1 MYLLKELSLI
11 SKKYNYNI
19 VSGGFIPPLEIQ
31 RSKTMATKNYGIMKY
46 TKNHK
51 KPNPSASIKY
61 LADIFE
67 LNDTSRIVKYYDEE
81 LKNCNHYKTSNES
94 TIQADLNIIRSIFL
108 EKQLKKHFRNPF
120 DKNVDLSEYKSDTL
134 KGITKE
140 YLQQQE
146 KHYKESDKLY
156 KDWQNSSE
164 KDKEKK
170 KDKYVEHYKSYQKKD
185 NPIRNSADNIKNILK
200 EENTTHAPKI
210 KKPNSELKQYYAK
223 QINEQANSESN
234 KNIVNDMNIR
244 EKHGQTETDLPNF
257 MGVGASDCELKLA
270 KDITGEYV
278 NIPLNRTLKKILDTI
293 LGQAEIRAQERGF
306 NRPSRFSHFVKNC
319 FLPVYRCNKP
329 RKVPAFYIDA
339 SGSMSKVRGEFRC
352 ITSAIG
358 TFLRAQHRRI
368 SELRPKY
375 YAFNHLTCALR
386 FDIKKEIPIAEGG
399 TSIGFVANLKST
411 ENNVVITDAC
421 FEYYELGQLRLWAMC
436 HQNTQVSWIV
446 NRQDTA
452 EKLKLALSGAKNQ
465 KVYYTDF

>member
-1 MYLLKELSLI
+1 
-11 SKKYNYNI
+11 
-19 VSGGFIPPLEIQ
+19 
-31 RSKTMATKNYGIMKY
+31 MKY
-46 TKNHK
+46 TKNHE

-67 LNDTSRIVKYYDEE
+67 LNDTSRIKKYYDKE
-81 LKNCNHYKTSNES
+81 LENCNEYKSQVTEFA
-94 TIQADLNIIRSIFL
+94 IQSDLEIIRGIFL
-108 EKQLKKHFRNPF
+108 EKQLKKHLRNPF
-120 DKNVDLSEYKSDTL
+120 DKSVDLSDYKSDTL

-140 YLQQQE
+140 YLQQRE
-146 KHYKESDKLY
+146 KFQKESNKLY
-156 KDWQNSSE
+156 KDWTNSSE
-164 KDKEKK
+164 KNKEKK
-170 KDKYVEHYKSYQKKD
+170 RYKYIKHYESNQKKE
-185 NPIRNSADNIKNILK
+185 NSIWQSVNNMNNILK
-200 EENTTHAPKI
+200 EESPTTNAPKI
-210 KKPNSELKQYYAK
+210 KKPDSELKQYYAK
-223 QINEQANSESN
+223 QINAQANNDTN
-234 KNIVNDMNIR
+234 KNIVNDMNLR
-244 EKHGQTETDLPNF
+244 EKTEQTERALQGY
-257 MGVGASDCELKLA
+257 MSVSAHGCELKLE

-339 SGSMSKVRGEFRC
+339 SGSMIKNRGKFDC

-358 TFLRAQHRRI
+358 TFLRTQHRRI

-375 YAFNHLTCALR
+375 YAFNGTPEALR
-386 FDIKKEIPIAEGG
+386 FDINKVVPVAQGG

-421 FEYYELGQLRLWAMC
+421 FEYYELGQLRLWALG

>member
-1 MYLLKELSLI
+1 MQK
-11 SKKYNYNI
+11 
-19 VSGGFIPPLEIQ
+19 
-31 RSKTMATKNYGIMKY
+31 
-46 TKNHK
+46 
-51 KPNPSASIKY
+51 
-61 LADIFE
+61 
-67 LNDTSRIVKYYDEE
+67 
-81 LKNCNHYKTSNES
+81 
-94 TIQADLNIIRSIFL
+94 
-108 EKQLKKHFRNPF
+108 
-120 DKNVDLSEYKSDTL
+120 
-134 KGITKE
+134 
-140 YLQQQE
+140 QE

-156 KDWQNSSE
+156 KDWQKSSKKDSE
-164 KDKEKK
+164 KKREEYIKHYESHNKE
-170 KDKYVEHYKSYQKKD
+170 E
-185 NPIRNSADNIKNILK
+185 NPIRQSAYNIKNILK
-200 EENTTHAPKI
+200 EELSTNAPKI
-210 KKPNSELKQYYAK
+210 KKPDSELKQYYAK
-223 QINEQANSESN
+223 QINAHANSESN
-234 KNIVNDMNIR
+234 KAIVNEMNYR
-244 EKHGQTETDLPNF
+244 ERIGQTEQNLQGY
-257 MGVGASDCELKLA
+257 MSVSAGGCESKLK

-339 SGSMSKVRGEFRC
+339 SGSMRYERGEFRC

-375 YAFNHLTCALR
+375 YAFNGGENALR
-386 FDIKKEIPIAEGG
+386 FDIKKEIPVAEGG

-421 FEYYELGQLRLWAMC
+421 FEYYELGQLRLWAMG

-446 NRQDTA
+446 NRQETA

>member
-1 MYLLKELSLI
+1 
-11 SKKYNYNI
+11 
-19 VSGGFIPPLEIQ
+19 
-31 RSKTMATKNYGIMKY
+31 MATKNYGIMKY
-46 TKNHK
+46 TKNHE
-51 KPNPSASIKY
+51 KPSPSASVKY
-61 LADIFE
+61 LAELFE
-67 LNDTSRIVKYYDEE
+67 LNDTSRIRKYYNEE
-81 LKNCNHYKTSNES
+81 LKNCDYYNKNGLNEH
-94 TIQADLNIIRSIFL
+94 TIQKDLEVIRGIFL

-140 YLQQQE
+140 YLQQQD
-146 KHYKESDKLY
+146 KYYKESDKLY
-156 KDWQNSSE
+156 KDWANSSK
-164 KDKEKK
+164 KDSEKK
-170 KDKYVEHYKSYQKKD
+170 RDKYTQHYESHQKKE
-185 NPIRNSADNIKNILK
+185 NPIRNSANNIRKILK
-200 EENTTHAPKI
+200 EELPANTPEI
-210 KKPNSELKQYYAK
+210 KKPDTSLKQYYAK
-223 QINEQANSESN
+223 QINEQAKSENN
-234 KNIVNDMNIR
+234 KNIVNDMNLR
-244 EKHGQTETDLPNF
+244 EKNEQTETNLPNF
-257 MGVGASDCELKLA
+257 MGMSASGCDLRLS

-339 SGSMSKVRGEFRC
+339 SGSMKHSRVGFRC

-358 TFLRAQHRRI
+358 AFLRAQHRRI

-375 YAFNHLTCALR
+375 YAFNHDHRALR
-386 FDIKKEIPIAEGG
+386 FDITKEVPIAEGG

-421 FEYYELGQLRLWAMC
+421 FEYYELGQLRLWALG
-436 HQNTQVSWIV
+436 HPKTQVNWIV

-452 EKLKLALSGAKNQ
+452 EKLRLALSGAKNQ
-465 KVYYTDF
+465 TVYFTDF

>member
-1 MYLLKELSLI
+1 
-11 SKKYNYNI
+11 
-19 VSGGFIPPLEIQ
+19 
-31 RSKTMATKNYGIMKY
+31 MKY
-46 TKNHK
+46 TKNHE
-51 KPNPSASIKY
+51 KPSPSASVKY
-61 LADIFE
+61 LAELFE
-67 LNDTSRIVKYYDEE
+67 LNDTSRIRKYYNEE
-81 LKNCNHYKTSNES
+81 LKNCDYYNKNGLNEH
-94 TIQADLNIIRSIFL
+94 TIQKDLEVIRGIFL

-156 KDWQNSSE
+156 NDWQNSSK
-164 KDKEKK
+164 KDNEKK
-170 KDKYVEHYKSYQKKD
+170 RNKYVEHYESHQKKE
-185 NPIRNSADNIKNILK
+185 NPIRNSADNIRKILK
-200 EENTTHAPKI
+200 EELPANTPKI
-210 KKPNSELKQYYAK
+210 KKPDTELKQYYAK
-223 QINEQANSESN
+223 QINAQAKNENN

-244 EKHGQTETDLPNF
+244 EKHGQTETSLPNF
-257 MGVGASDCELKLA
+257 MGMSASGCDLKLT

-339 SGSMSKVRGEFRC
+339 SGSMKHSRGEFSC

-358 TFLRAQHRRI
+358 AFLRAQHRRI

-375 YAFNHLTCALR
+375 YAFNHDLRALK
-386 FDIKKEIPIAEGG
+386 FDITKEVPIAEGG

-421 FEYYELGQLRLWAMC
+421 FEYYELAQLRLWALG
-436 HQNTQVSWIV
+436 HPKTQVSWIV

-452 EKLKLALSGAKNQ
+452 EKLRLALSGAKNQ
-465 KVYYTDF
+465 TVYFTDF

>member
-1 MYLLKELSLI
+1 MTS
-11 SKKYNYNI
+11 
-19 VSGGFIPPLEIQ
+19 
-31 RSKTMATKNYGIMKY
+31 KNYGIMKY
-46 TKNHK
+46 TKNHE
-51 KPNPSASIKY
+51 KPNPSASVKY
-61 LADIFE
+61 LAELFE
-67 LNDTSRIVKYYDEE
+67 LNDTSRIRKYYDEE
-81 LKNCNHYKTSNES
+81 LKNCDYYNGVNEN
-94 TIQADLNIIRSIFL
+94 TIQTDLELIRSIFL
-108 EKQLKKHFRNPF
+108 EKQLKKHYRNPF
-120 DKNVDLSEYKSDTL
+120 DKKVDLSDYKSDTL

-140 YLQQQE
+140 YLQQKE
-146 KHYKESDKLY
+146 KYSKESDKLY
-156 KDWQNSSE
+156 KDWQKSSKKDSE
-164 KDKEKK
+164 KKRGKYIKHYESHREKEN
-170 KDKYVEHYKSYQKKD
+170 Q
-185 NPIRNSADNIKNILK
+185 IWQSATNMTNILK
-200 EENTTHAPKI
+200 EELSTNAPKI
-210 KKPNSELKQYYAK
+210 KKPDTELKQYYAK
-223 QINEQANSESN
+223 QINASANNESN
-234 KNIVNDMNIR
+234 KAVVNEMNYR
-244 EKHGQTETDLPNF
+244 ERIGQTEQNLQGY
-257 MGVGASDCELKLA
+257 MSVSAGGCESKLK

-339 SGSMSKVRGEFRC
+339 SGSMIYERGEFRC

-375 YAFNHLTCALR
+375 YAFNGAPNALR

-421 FEYYELGQLRLWAMC
+421 FEYYELGQLRLWAMG

-446 NRQDTA
+446 NRQETA

>member
-1 MYLLKELSLI
+1 MTS
-11 SKKYNYNI
+11 
-19 VSGGFIPPLEIQ
+19 
-31 RSKTMATKNYGIMKY
+31 KNYGIMKY
-46 TKNHK
+46 TKNHE
-51 KPNPSASIKY
+51 KPNPSASVKY
-61 LADIFE
+61 LAELFE
-67 LNDTSRIVKYYDEE
+67 LNDTSRIRKYYDEE
-81 LKNCNHYKTSNES
+81 LKNCDYYKELNEN
-94 TIQADLNIIRSIFL
+94 TIQTDLELIRSIFL
-108 EKQLKKHFRNPF
+108 EKQLKKHYRNPF
-120 DKNVDLSEYKSDTL
+120 DKKVDLSDYQSDTL

-140 YLQQQE
+140 YLQQ
-146 KHYKESDKLY
+146 KDKYSKESDKLY
-156 KDWQNSSE
+156 KDWQNSSK
-164 KDKEKK
+164 KDSEKK
-170 KDKYVEHYKSYQKKD
+170 RDKYIKHYESNREKVNQ
-185 NPIRNSADNIKNILK
+185 IWQSATNMTNILK
-200 EENTTHAPKI
+200 EELSTNAPKI

-223 QINEQANSESN
+223 QINAHANSESN
-234 KNIVNDMNIR
+234 KAVVNEMNYR
-244 EKHGQTETDLPNF
+244 ERIGRTEQDLQGH
-257 MGVGASDCELKLA
+257 MSVSAGGCESKLK

-339 SGSMSKVRGEFRC
+339 SGSMRYERGEFGC

-375 YAFNHLTCALR
+375 YAFNGTPNALR

-421 FEYYELGQLRLWAMC
+421 FEYYELGQLRLWAMG

-446 NRQDTA
+446 NRQETA

>member
-1 MYLLKELSLI
+1 MTS
-11 SKKYNYNI
+11 
-19 VSGGFIPPLEIQ
+19 
-31 RSKTMATKNYGIMKY
+31 KNYGIMKY
-46 TKNHK
+46 TKNHE
-51 KPNPSASIKY
+51 KPNPSASVKY
-61 LADIFE
+61 LAELFE
-67 LNDTSRIVKYYDEE
+67 LNDTSRIRKYYDEE
-81 LKNCNHYKTSNES
+81 LKNCDYYKGLNEH
-94 TIQADLNIIRSIFL
+94 TIQTDLELIRSIFL
-108 EKQLKKHFRNPF
+108 EKQLKKHYRNPF
-120 DKNVDLSEYKSDTL
+120 DKNVDLSDYKSDTL

-140 YLQQQE
+140 YLQQ
-146 KHYKESDKLY
+146 KDKYSKESDKLY
-156 KDWQNSSE
+156 KDWQKSSKKDSE
-164 KDKEKK
+164 KKREKYIKHYETHHEKEN
-170 KDKYVEHYKSYQKKD
+170 Q
-185 NPIRNSADNIKNILK
+185 IWQSATNMTNILK
-200 EENTTHAPKI
+200 EELSTNAPKI
-210 KKPNSELKQYYAK
+210 KKPDSELKQYYAK
-223 QINEQANSESN
+223 QINAHANSESN
-234 KNIVNDMNIR
+234 KAIVNEMNYR
-244 EKHGQTETDLPNF
+244 ERIGQTEQNLQGY
-257 MGVGASDCELKLA
+257 MSVSAGGCESKLK

-306 NRPSRFSHFVKNC
+306 SRPSRFSHFVKNC

-339 SGSMSKVRGEFRC
+339 SGSMRHERGGFKC

-375 YAFNHLTCALR
+375 YAFNGTPNALR
-386 FDIKKEIPIAEGG
+386 FDIKKEIPIADGG

-421 FEYYELGQLRLWAMC
+421 FEYYELGQLRLWAMG

-446 NRQDTA
+446 NRQETA